1 MTTLPGN
8 LADLFAREKKALAY
22 LALVKKDGTPQVT
35 PVWFDYDGTHI
46 IINTARG
53 RVKDTLLRLKR
64 HPSVALAISDPANP
78 YRYVQVRGKVVEETE
93 VGGYEMIC
101 ALAEKYQGK
110 REFPK
115 NPGEVR
121 VTYKILP
128 EHFRGSG

>member
-1 MTTLPGN
+1 M
-8 LADLFAREKKALAY
+8 
-22 LALVKKDGTPQVT
+22 
-35 PVWFDYDGTHI
+35 
-46 IINTARG
+46 
-53 RVKDTLLRLKR
+53 KDTLLRLKR

-93 VGGYEMIC
+93 TGGYEMIC

-128 EHFRGSG
+128 EHFKGTG